1 MDTQELA
8 QKNRIYIYK
17 LMPFKRQVVNRFTMK
32 KYLVWD
38 DFEWGM
44 LNGKLSAIR
53 WVLGE
58 EWDNLYT
65 LNTKFLYQLIKYYFN
80 KLVLENPII

>member
-1 MDTQELA
+1 
-8 QKNRIYIYK
+8 
-17 LMPFKRQVVNRFTMK
+17 MPFKRQVVNRFTVK
-32 KYLVWD
+32 NNLVWD